1 MKIARKPEDQER
13 GIDLVLVMVVIL
25 AFGVLAAS
33 YAFSMKV
40 EVKLA
45 ANTTRDP
52 DMEWLGRSGIEL
64 ARFVLAEKMQ
74 IPMEGQ
80 FDALSQMW
88 AGGPLGTN
96 EVLMGI
102 SMRNVPLGDG
112 MISVRIKDLERKI
125 NINIADE
132 PLLHTTMQVMGVDP
146 FAAGVIVDSILDW
159 VDPDLEPRL
168 NGADGEA
175 YLVEPNPPFPPYLTN
190 NGPIDHITELL
201 LIRGIEPSLYYWLG
215 WGAIGAPPEPLGM
228 PPMMDWPPGLGGMPG
243 FRPLPEQGP
252 DLGSAG
258 LRDLF
263 TPIGGARVNVNT
275 ASEAVLSLIPGLD
288 PMLAR
293 EIVMTRRGFDGL
305 DGTEDDLPFMRIQD
319 LGAVPGM
326 LPELISILNRYCT
339 VRSSSFEVEV
349 DTQLGDYRKT
359 YLATLVR
366 LGSRDVIVLNFYPLQ

>member
-1 MKIARKPEDQER
+1 MRITRNPFHSER
-13 GIDLVLVMVVIL
+13 GIALVMVMVVIL

-40 EVKLA
+40 EVRLA

-74 IPMEGQ
+74 IPMQGQ

-96 EVLMGI
+96 EVLMAI
-102 SMRNVPLGDG
+102 SLINVPLGEG

-132 PLLHTTMQVMGVDP
+132 PLLQRTMQVMGVDP
-146 FAAGVIVDSILDW
+146 FAADMIVDSVLDW
-159 VDPDLEPRL
+159 MDPDLEPRL

-175 YLVEPNPPFPPYLTN
+175 YLSEPNPPFPPYLTK

-201 LIRGIEPSLYYWLG
+201 LIRGVEPSLYYGLG
-215 WGAIGAPPEPLGM
+215 GGIRPSGFGPAGGALDAGFPQGPGM
-228 PPMMDWPPGLGGMPG
+228 PPNAAIGIGN
-243 FRPLPEQGP
+243 
-252 DLGSAG
+252 AG

-288 PMLAR
+288 EMLAR
-293 EIVMTRRGFDGL
+293 DIVQTRRGFDGV
-305 DGTEDDLPFMRIQD
+305 DGTEDDLPFLRIQD

-326 LPELISILNRYCT
+326 VPELISILNRYCT
-339 VRSSSFEVEV
+339 VRSSSFEVEIE
-349 DTQLGDYRKT
+349 TRLGDYRKI

-366 LGSRDVIVLNFYPLQ
+366 LGSRDVIVLNFYPL